1 MFRILLFLLLT
12 IPSFAQTWQ
21 PLTTINSCT
30 ARGESALAHI
40 QNHIYLLG
48 SRKIRPVDALD
59 LKTNTWTPMQSPPI
73 ELHHFQAV
81 VFKKEIWVLGALTG
95 NYPHELPVDHAYIF
109 NPDKNEWRQGPALPQ
124 DRVRGSAGVTVYK
137 NKIYLVSGIQDGHW
151 DGHVTWFDEYSP
163 KTNTWQSLA
172 DAPHARD
179 HISVTVYKHKLYVI
193 GGRRT
198 TAKTNNVLNIKEAAV
213 DIFDFKSHAWSTLPA
228 SSNLP
233 TLRAGANVIAYKGLI
248 IVIGGESDTQV
259 PAHADTEALNIRT
272 LTWTKLPD
280 LHQGRHGTGSVRIK
294 NKIYIIGGVGNRG
307 GSPESGNGEILVF

>member
-1 MFRILLFLLLT
+1 MAI
-12 IPSFAQTWQ
+12 
-21 PLTTINSCT
+21 
-30 ARGESALAHI
+30 G
-40 QNHIYLLG
+40 
-48 SRKIRPVDALD
+48 
-59 LKTNTWTPMQSPPI
+59 M
-73 ELHHFQAV
+73 
-81 VFKKEIWVLGALTG
+81 
-95 NYPHELPVDHAYIF
+95 
-109 NPDKNEWRQGPALPQ
+109 
-124 DRVRGSAGVTVYK
+124 
-137 NKIYLVSGIQDGHW
+137 
-151 DGHVTWFDEYSP
+151 VTWFDEYSP
-163 KTNTWQSLA
+163 KTNTWQSLT

-307 GSPESGNGEILVF
+307 GSPELGNGEILVF

>member
-1 MFRILLFLLLT
+1 MFRILLFLSHHPELRSNLAA
-12 IPSFAQTWQ
+12 FNY
-21 PLTTINSCT
+21 INSCT

-40 QNHIYLLG
+40 QNHMLLLG

-73 ELHHFQAV
+73 IAPFFQAV

-95 NYPHELPVDHAYIF
+95 DSPHELPVDSSYIF

-163 KTNTWQSLA
+163 KTNTWQSLT

-179 HISVTVYKHKLYVI
+179 HISVTVCQHKL
-193 GGRRT
+193 
-198 TAKTNNVLNIKEAAV
+198 
-213 DIFDFKSHAWSTLPA
+213 
-228 SSNLP
+228 
-233 TLRAGANVIAYKGLI
+233 
-248 IVIGGESDTQV
+248 
-259 PAHADTEALNIRT
+259 
-272 LTWTKLPD
+272 LT
-280 LHQGRHGTGSVRIK
+280 
-294 NKIYIIGGVGNRG
+294 
-307 GSPESGNGEILVF
+307 